1 MLHAAVGTV
10 TAPSKVRLSALVT
23 GNTYRNPALL
33 AKMITAL
40 DLVSRGR
47 AQLGIGAGW
56 YELEHDSLGFEFGTF
71 TDRFARLEESLKIII
86 GMLRGEQPT
95 VEAPGTTSKT
105 RSTHQ
110 VPSTRYR

>member
-1 MLHAAVGTV
+1 VLYAVGTV
-10 TAPSKVRLSALVT
+10 TAHPEGPAVRTGT

-40 DLVSRGR
+40 DVVSRGR

-95 VEAPGTTSKT
+95 VDGTWSRSSAPNCW
-105 RSTHQ
+105 RAASTA
-110 VPSTRYR
+110 